1 LLPSHHFDKA
11 AASTAGVSFI
21 LRLYPAEAGWYHCT
35 TSIKD
40 KGIMAGH
47 SKWANIKHKK
57 AAQDAKRGK
66 IFTRL
71 IKEITVAARMGGGDP
86 NSNPRL
92 RLAVDKAYEQNMPKD
107 NVERAIKRGSGDL
120 EGVNYEEVRYEGYG
134 IAGAAVLVDCMTDNR
149 VRTVAD
155 VRHAFTKYGGNL
167 GTDGSVAFLFRHCG
181 QLLFPPGT
189 DENRLMEAALEAG
202 ADDIVTNNDKSIEVI
217 TAPYEFVE
225 IRTALDK
232 AGFKAE
238 LGEVT
243 MKPASETPLSGDEA
257 VKMQKL
263 LDALENIDD
272 VQEVYTTAVIDE

>member
-1 LLPSHHFDKA
+1 
-11 AASTAGVSFI
+11 
-21 LRLYPAEAGWYHCT
+21 
-35 TSIKD
+35 
-40 KGIMAGH
+40 MAGH

-71 IKEITVAARMGGGDP
+71 IKEITVAARLGGGDP

-167 GTDGSVAFLFRHCG
+167 GTDGSVAFLFKHCG
-181 QLLFPPGT
+181 QLLFAPGT
-189 DENRLMEAALEAG
+189 NEDKLMEMALEAG
-202 ADDIVTNNDKSIEVI
+202 AEDIVSNDDGSIEVI
-217 TAPYEFVE
+217 TAPYEFVVVRE
-225 IRTALDK
+225 MLEK

-238 LGEVT
+238 LAEVT
-243 MKPASETPLSGDEA
+243 MKPVNEA
-257 VKMQKL
+257 MLGIDDSLKMQKL

-272 VQEVYTTAVIDE
+272 VQEVYTTAVMD